1 MGAVDQ
7 PQWHSLHT
15 KKPAAQLQSKKRG
28 QLHSG
33 LTADLNLNYGLRN
46 YIKDLVNDLL
56 LFFNYSGRKSQHRR
70 AESPTPDIIVKKDKY
85 NKGIVAHDKISST
98 PFRQAPH

>member
-1 MGAVDQ
+1 MGAVDP

-28 QLHSG
+28 QSLSG
-33 LTADLNLNYGLRN
+33 LSGYLKLNYGLCDW
-46 YIKDLVNDLL
+46 IKYLVNDLL
-56 LFFNYSGRKSQHRR
+56 LFFNHSGRKPRHRR

-85 NKGIVAHDKISST
+85 NKGNVTHNKIS
-98 PFRQAPH
+98 